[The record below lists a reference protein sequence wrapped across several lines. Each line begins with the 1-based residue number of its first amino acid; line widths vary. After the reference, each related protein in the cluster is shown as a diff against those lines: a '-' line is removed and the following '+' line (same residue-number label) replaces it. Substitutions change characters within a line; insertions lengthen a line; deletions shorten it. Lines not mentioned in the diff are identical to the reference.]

1 MTLYLYEKV
10 TTEYLD
16 TLREGNI
23 ILIGKSKAKR
33 YYISHDED
41 LEIVKIYDHKGHE
54 YDVDINSLW
63 RRKK

>member
-23 ILIGKSKAKR
+23 ILIGKSKTKR
-33 YYISHDED
+33 YYISRSGDIIK
-41 LEIVKIYDHKGHE
+41 LYDHKGFE
-54 YDVDINSLW
+54 YDVDIDSLW